1 MNFDGMIIL
10 SCSVI
15 EKVLSAQKEAFFH
28 FWWDGFIIG
37 VQRRIDGPHADTI
50 NLKSCALYQLF
61 CPHNYAGVP
70 EEKLYPEKRPCFF
83 FSFSSLLEDNKN
95 MQERF

>member
-37 VQRRIDGPHADTI
+37 VQRRIDGPHAGTI
-50 NLKSCALYQLF
+50 NLKLIQVSPYKSCAL
-61 CPHNYAGVP
+61 
-70 EEKLYPEKRPCFF
+70 
-83 FSFSSLLEDNKN
+83 
-95 MQERF
+95 